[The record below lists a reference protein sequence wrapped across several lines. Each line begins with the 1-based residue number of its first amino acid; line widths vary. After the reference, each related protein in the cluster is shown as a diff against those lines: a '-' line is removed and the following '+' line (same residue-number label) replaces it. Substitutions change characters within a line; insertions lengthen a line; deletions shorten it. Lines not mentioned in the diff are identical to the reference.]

1 MDKIAEETTCS
12 SDDIDFSRIKS
23 PLAERKW
30 GLE

>member
-1 MDKIAEETTCS
+1 MEIIAEETSCS

-30 GLE
+30 VL